1 VILVIAGKG
10 LTVMLAVSLAVLKGL
25 ETPLVVKSVVTLAVP
40 PLVPVILSQAL
51 KVMPLVTVPV

>member
-1 VILVIAGKG
+1 
-10 LTVMLAVSLAVLKGL
+10 MLAVSLAVLKGL

-40 PLVPVILSQAL
+40 PLVPIIVSQAL

>member
-1 VILVIAGKG
+1 MILVIVGKG

-25 ETPLVVKSVVTLAVP
+25 EMPLVVKSVVTFAVP
-40 PLVPVILSQAL
+40 PLVPVIVSQAL